1 MTAIPSFSATTLP
14 RGVLAVVGTFCAT
27 FAIWALPQGLGPEAR
42 MALVITVLAIAGWAH
57 PRLPDTLVALA
68 AGLALVL
75 TGVVPDERL
84 FAMLGSE
91 LIWLLLAAFVIA
103 AVIRDSGLALRIAA
117 PVFALRLPFAGLIAA
132 LTLFIAATA
141 LVLPS
146 TSGRAALLLPV
157 CLALTSVL
165 TEPKLKLALALLFPT
180 VILLSA
186 GGSIVGAGAH
196 LLAVEAIA
204 ASGGPRLGYLDWL
217 MIGGPLALLASA
229 AGAVLVL
236 VLFVPRGM
244 WGLRVAPPAPA
255 GPMTVEHRRIGAVAL
270 GLVTLW
276 VTEDLHGI
284 GMAVVA
290 LLGAVILLT
299 PPFGRR
305 KPKEVFRTVDL
316 DLILFMAMAALVA
329 EALIATGADRW
340 LADGVLSALPGGPA
354 APGWLVV
361 GGLAVVA
368 VLSHLVITSRSARA
382 AVLIPAVALPAAA
395 LGQDPALIVL
405 VMVMGTGFCQ
415 TMMASAKPVAIF
427 GQAEGAGFAPG
438 DLFRLAVPLA
448 PVMAAL
454 VTFFAL
460 EVWPRQLARLQAPM
474 QVVSTELPTPQQR
487 AAIAAMPEE
496 MVPDVVALAE
506 APTMALSLHDQ
517 VRTSVTPASQA
528 LTRGFVPPTA
538 AKAKKKKVVT
548 RKPTRFE
555 QDLRAAEAQI
565 ARDLRKVERQFLS
578 LFR

>member
-1 MTAIPSFSATTLP
+1 MTAIPTIMVAPFL
-14 RGVLAVVGTFCAT
+14 RGLLALVGAVCAALAIWTMPLGLEPEARAALIIAILAVV
-27 FAIWALPQGLGPEAR
+27 
-42 MALVITVLAIAGWAH
+42 GWAH

-75 TGVVPDERL
+75 AGVVPDDRL

-91 LIWLLLAAFVIA
+91 LIWLLLAAFMIA
-103 AVIRDSGLALRIAA
+103 AVISDSGMALRMAA
-117 PVFALRLPFAGLIAA
+117 PVFALRLPFAGLFAA
-132 LTLFIAATA
+132 LTLIIAATA

-165 TEPKLKLALALLFPT
+165 SEPKLKLALALLFPT

-217 MIGGPLALLASA
+217 MIGAPLALLASA
-229 AGAVLVL
+229 AGAALVL
-236 VLFVPRGM
+236 ALFVPRRI
-244 WGLRVAPPAPA
+244 WWLRVAPPAPA
-255 GPMTVEHRRIGAVAL
+255 GPMTAEHRRIGAVAL
-270 GLVTLW
+270 GLVALW

-290 LLGAVILLT
+290 LLGALILLT

-305 KPKEVFRTVDL
+305 KPKEVFRSIDL

-329 EALIATGADRW
+329 EALMATASDRW
-340 LADGVLSALPGGPA
+340 LADAVLSALPGGPA
-354 APGWLVV
+354 APAWAVL

-382 AVLIPAVALPAAA
+382 AVLIPAVALPAAS
-395 LGQDPALIVL
+395 LGQDPALMVL

-427 GQAEGAGFAPG
+427 GRAEGAGFTPG
-438 DLFRLAVPLA
+438 DLVRLAVPLA
-448 PVMAAL
+448 PIMAAL
-454 VTFFAL
+454 VTVFAL
-460 EVWPRQLARLQAPM
+460 AVWPRQLASLQAPAA
-474 QVVSTELPTPQQR
+474 VVLAALPTSMQR
-487 AAIAAMPEE
+487 AAISAMPADKAREVLAVAV
-496 MVPDVVALAE
+496 VPAK
-506 APTMALSLHDQ
+506 PLSLHDQ
-517 VRTSVTPASQA
+517 VRTSVVPASQA
-528 LTRGFVPPTA
+528 LTRGFAPPPVA
-538 AKAKKKKVVT
+538 DGKKKALAKKPA
-548 RKPTRFE
+548 RIE
-555 QDLRAAEAQI
+555 QELRTAEAQI
-565 ARDLRKVERQFLS
+565 ARDLRKIEQQFLG